1 MPSNHPKNQK
11 RKDKKK
17 KGKMPLETAA
27 STSKINQSL
36 SLCDVLPIE
45 VIDYTATYL
54 TDDKDIRNFA
64 EVCHTFN
71 SVVHKKRLK
80 QQKAAQENRLQELS
94 KGPRIWPHFF
104 TGFSAMFGADAGTVV
119 PTAIAYHNGDI
130 SSDVEGLLLS
140 LVPSLPAPLLGIAF
154 GFLTY
159 GIACWHNAKLISE
172 EQTKLNNTQSQLD
185 ALEPKSE
192 EPVPSSSTENS
203 NNREG
208 ANVDETNKDVEMTT
222 YGEGHD
228 DPEGRDE
235 VAISIRPY

>member
-1 MPSNHPKNQK
+1 MPSNHPKSSK

-45 VIDYTATYL
+45 IIDYTATYL

-71 SVVHKKRLK
+71 SVVHKKRLR

-94 KGPRIWPHFF
+94 KGPRIWPHFISGFF
-104 TGFSAMFGADAGTVV
+104 TMVGADAATIV
-119 PTAIAYHNGDI
+119 PTAIAYHNGDLN
-130 SSDVEGLLLS
+130 SDVEGLLLS
-140 LVPSLPAPLLGIAF
+140 IVPALPAPLLGIAAGWLSYLF
-154 GFLTY
+154 AYLY
-159 GIACWHNAKLISE
+159 NKKLISE

-185 ALEPKSE
+185 ALEPKSD
-192 EPVPSSSTENS
+192 EPVPSSSTANS
-203 NNREG
+203 NKCEG
-208 ANVDETNKDVEMTT
+208 MNVDETNKDVEMTT

-235 VAISIRPY
+235 VAISIRPC